1 LNEIKSN
8 PEENTKKE
16 QSSLK
21 RIGNFIKEARLSR
34 EQSVEE
40 LASDLKIGS
49 HQLKAIEEGNEEE
62 LPEKVFVKA
71 MVRRISQK
79 LKLDTE
85 FIMNEFET
93 EKQEVKIEEIVE
105 EVAKKTNKTRKSKD
119 LSPVGFWIFI
129 LISGLLGLIASS
141 LILNLFSDS
150 SQNQTPKQ
158 EIIKKTGQVCIQ
170 IRDVQGVDDNP
181 FDFETVKKN
190 IEDRLNPEFEGQFKI
205 MLVPN
210 ITNICYGRGVG
221 YKIEEIVLDE
231 ETQKISAT
239 KIRAKM
245 REEGKLK

>member
-1 LNEIKSN
+1 LKEIKSN
-8 PEENTKKE
+8 PEDNTKKE

-62 LPEKVFVKA
+62 LPENVFVKA

-85 FIMNEFET
+85 FIMNEFKT
-93 EKQEVKIEEIVE
+93 ERQEIKIEEIVE
-105 EVAKKTNKTRKSKD
+105 EVAKKTNKTNKTRQSND

-141 LILNLFSDS
+141 LIFNIFSDS
-150 SQNQTPKQ
+150 SQNQSPEQ
-158 EIIKKTGQVCIQ
+158 ELIKT
-170 IRDVQGVDDNP
+170 
-181 FDFETVKKN
+181 
-190 IEDRLNPEFEGQFKI
+190 
-205 MLVPN
+205 
-210 ITNICYGRGVG
+210 
-221 YKIEEIVLDE
+221 
-231 ETQKISAT
+231 T
-239 KIRAKM
+239 K
-245 REEGKLK
+245 

>member
-1 LNEIKSN
+1 MKEIKSN
-8 PEENTKKE
+8 PEDNTKRE

-85 FIMNEFET
+85 FIMNEFKT
-93 EKQEVKIEEIVE
+93 ERQEIKIDEIVE
-105 EVAKKTNKTRKSKD
+105 EVAKKTNKTRQSKD
-119 LSPVGFWIFI
+119 PSPLGFWIFI

-141 LILNLFSDS
+141 LIFNLFSDS
-150 SQNQTPKQ
+150 SQNQTTKQ
-158 EIIKKTGQVCIQ
+158 EIIKKT
-170 IRDVQGVDDNP
+170 
-181 FDFETVKKN
+181 K
-190 IEDRLNPEFEGQFKI
+190 
-205 MLVPN
+205 
-210 ITNICYGRGVG
+210 
-221 YKIEEIVLDE
+221 
-231 ETQKISAT
+231 
-239 KIRAKM
+239 
-245 REEGKLK
+245 